1 MRKRMNIYITTG
13 KKNIGYA
20 YVAMKSLFM
29 NNRSS
34 EVFLYV
40 VSEDL
45 EETDLIHEKALAEE
59 YGHKII
65 LLHFDEEKA
74 KEQIHLG
81 KDDHW
86 AIGTMSSYWL
96 FHDLLPQDVDRIMVI
111 ESDTV
116 VVGDLS
122 DIYTLNFGDNYVIC
136 PGPEHKPRRHR
147 EFMKSIGGE
156 CLTFVLSMYNVP
168 KIRKD
173 FSLEKIL
180 EMDNEVK
187 HYCGYSQME
196 FTFGLL
202 FREHIGYVPG
212 KISCIDENE
221 RYIEELGY
229 DYIVKCEKTAKILHF
244 SSYSDYGKPWNPVS
258 IMPGYVTWWE
268 YAQGSPYYKSYFE
281 RQWEI
286 YAKNRKKI
294 ERLEKNVSYRNV
306 LLWGNILTVISALTY
321 GVIAKKCVLGLQVLF
336 FVLCGGAEAILLRS
350 FSIKLNEKLNK
361 YVRWRKQ

>member
-20 YVAMKSLFM
+20 YVAIKSLFI

-45 EETDLIHEKALAEE
+45 EEADLVHERALAEE
-59 YGHKII
+59 YGHRII

-74 KEQIHLG
+74 KKQIHLG

-96 FHDLLPQDVDRIMVI
+96 FHDLLPQDVDRIIVI

-116 VVGDLS
+116 VIGDLL
-122 DIYTLNFGDNYVIC
+122 DIYSMDFGDNYVIC
-136 PGPEHKPRRHR
+136 PGSEHKPHRHR
-147 EFMKSIGGE
+147 EFMESIGGE

-173 FSLEKIL
+173 FTLEKIL
-180 EMDNEVK
+180 DADNEVK
-187 HYCGYSQME
+187 RHSGYSQME

-202 FREHIGYVPG
+202 FCGHIGYVPG

-221 RYIEELGY
+221 RYMEELGY
-229 DYIVKCEKTAKILHF
+229 DYIVECEKTAKILHF

-258 IMPGYVTWWE
+258 MMPGFVIWWE

-281 RQWEI
+281 RQWGI
-286 YAKNRKKI
+286 YAKNREKVKM
-294 ERLEKNVSYRNV
+294 LEKNISYRNILICAD
-306 LLWGNILTVISALTY
+306 LLTI
-321 GVIAKKCVLGLQVLF
+321 LF
-336 FVLCGGAEAILLRS
+336 FTVFGMAIGEWYSGIVVAGIIVVAIIIAAILRKITLI
-350 FSIKLNEKLNK
+350 IK
-361 YVRWRKQ
+361 